1 MQVHELIKSY
11 RNANDLTQEE
21 MGEKL
26 NMTEQ
31 TYGRM
36 ERGETAMTE
45 NKINAFAKLLDKTP
59 REIREMAEKGQLFP
73 LVQENENH
81 GTLET
86 GQIGHLTI
94 HNYYGD
100 QDLSLQIEH
109 LNSLLAEKDK
119 LLATKDEQIA
129 TLKLLVE
136 SLQK

>member
-1 MQVHELIKSY
+1 MQVHELMKSY

-21 MGEKL
+21 MGKKL

-36 ERGETAMTE
+36 ERGETTMTE
-45 NKINAFAKLLDKTP
+45 NKINAFARLLDKSP

-100 QDLSLQIEH
+100 KELSLQIKH
-109 LNSLLAEKDK
+109 LNHLLAEKNK
-119 LLATKDEQIA
+119 LLVAKDEQIA
-129 TLKLLVE
+129 TLQLLVQ